1 MPYYELLCLA
11 KSHLKRKEL
20 GDVLRKACRAF
31 MDNGGTVTR
40 LVPLGAEGNGP
51 RKLAYKIRQ
60 NQVTHQ
66 HAFFVNICAFSSAAA
81 VNEVSRQMK
90 IDERILRH
98 GVFRRPLLD
107 SLLPIPDVNK
117 KPEISRSV
125 GDGDP
130 DHELQ
135 KFLQEYQREFPLGLN
150 IPQVLAND
158 NSIQIENDSGFVT
171 NLNQKDSVSDI
182 LAELK
187 ASSPQPSNGKDDL
200 GWVSKLKT
208 PDPNGI
214 GSP

>member
-31 MDNGGTVTR
+31 MDHGGTITR
-40 LVPLGAEGNGP
+40 LVPLGAQGDGP

-60 NQVTHQ
+60 NQVTHE
-66 HAFFVNICAFSSAAA
+66 HAFFVNICAFSSTAA
-81 VNEVSRQMK
+81 VAEVSRQLK

-107 SLLPIPDVNK
+107 SLLPIPDADL
-117 KPEISRSV
+117 KPNITRAV

-130 DHELQ
+130 DYELQ
-135 KFLQEYQREFPLGLN
+135 KFLQEYRRDHPLGLN
-150 IPQVLAND
+150 VLEAPTND
-158 NSIQIENDSGFVT
+158 NLTQTEDESKFVEDFSQ
-171 NLNQKDSVSDI
+171 NDSVSDI

-187 ASSPQPSNGKDDL
+187 ASSPHSSAGKDDFT
-200 GWVSKLKT
+200 WMSKLKK
-208 PDPNGI
+208 PDPSGI
-214 GSP
+214 DSP